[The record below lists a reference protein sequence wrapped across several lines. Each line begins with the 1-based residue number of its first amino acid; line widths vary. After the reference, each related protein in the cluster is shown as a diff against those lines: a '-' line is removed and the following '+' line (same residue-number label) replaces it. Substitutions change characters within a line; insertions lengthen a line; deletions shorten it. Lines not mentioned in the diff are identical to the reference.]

1 MRTGRKPN
9 MRSSGSLILVVAL
22 IFSIVCL
29 LPEATAA
36 RPQFAQFTGNPCSTC
51 HISPQGGGPLK
62 PEGEEFKGKL
72 KNLDIPMDQNLRIST
87 GQRLLHLVL
96 YLIHIPFGVAWVGL
110 FLYIFAPALRRRS
123 LVIPPRPYIRQ
134 MVYGAIVVLITGP
147 LMAVSRM
154 KIVPGLFTTRF
165 GLLLLV
171 KIAAVLALLTATVAL
186 LWHSTVLL
194 ARRYKRLARSLDAG
208 SELELT
214 SDDLLLF
221 SGQEK
226 RKALV
231 AVDGRIYDVTGR
243 NLWRRGIHPGGHH
256 AGHDLTNAFGG
267 APHGKEVFERVT
279 PVGRVLIPETK
290 ARRGPMS
297 WAMMLGVTA
306 SGIILL
312 VVALW
317 RW

>member
-1 MRTGRKPN
+1 MATSR
-9 MRSSGSLILVVAL
+9 
-22 IFSIVCL
+22 
-29 LPEATAA
+29 PE
-36 RPQFAQFTGNPCSTC
+36 FAQFTGNPCSAC
-51 HISPQGGGPLK
+51 HISPQGAGPLK
-62 PEGEEFKGKL
+62 PEGEEFKKKL
-72 KNLDIPMDQNLRIST
+72 KDLDIPINPNLRIST

-96 YLIHIPFGVAWVGL
+96 YLLHIPFGVAWVGL
-110 FLYIFAPALRRRS
+110 FLYTFGPAMRRRS

-134 MVYGAIVVLITGP
+134 IIYGAIVVLVTGP

-154 KIVPGLFTTRF
+154 KMVPGLFTTRF

-171 KIAAVLALLTATVAL
+171 KIVAVLALLSATVAL
-186 LWHSTVLL
+186 LWHTTVILT
-194 ARRYKRLARSLDAG
+194 RRYKRLAKSLDTG

-214 SDDLLLF
+214 PNDLLLF

-231 AVDGRIYDVTGR
+231 AVDGRVYDVTGR
-243 NLWRRGIHPGGHH
+243 NLWRKGIHPGGHH
-256 AGHDLTNAFGG
+256 AGHDLTNAFTA
-267 APHGKEVFERVT
+267 APHGKEVFERVV
-279 PVGRVLIPETK
+279 PVGRVVAPDTSTRK
-290 ARRGPMS
+290 GPMS
-297 WAMMLGVTA
+297 WAIGLGVTA